1 MNPLLQSER
10 RERDK
15 GKVAQLRV
23 RSFFDVLGGSRDER
37 AEINRE
43 KNRAPS
49 GAEWPR
55 ISPHDREGSHRAG
68 GFLLV
73 DADRERVWSKPSSLD
88 HGAHAEERTTP
99 DGGGCCLS
107 ASGSLR
113 AQGSPARERQCVVAF
128 SLVSL
133 LLYGSLV
140 HRGNA
145 ATNSE
150 VSQKRIKLSGQ
161 NSVGRAPNKIYK

>member
-99 DGGGCCLS
+99 MVVAA
-107 ASGSLR
+107 ASLLR
-113 AQGSPARERQCVVAF
+113 AVSELKVPPRERG
-128 SLVSL
+128 SVSSHFPWCLCCSTVLSFTAETL
-133 LLYGSLV
+133 LL
-140 HRGNA
+140 
-145 ATNSE
+145 T
-150 VSQKRIKLSGQ
+150 QKSPR
-161 NSVGRAPNKIYK
+161 NV